1 MLVLHF
7 PLTSEIINNES
18 NSNKATLKKNM
29 FDCNLPPLTASA

>member
-7 PLTSEIINNES
+7 PLTSEVINNES
-18 NSNKATLKKNM
+18 KSKATLKKKL

>member
-18 NSNKATLKKNM
+18 NSKATFKKV